1 MTAIT
6 KFYRRGVTKV
16 YLLPA
21 VADVNAGP
29 TTAEVAAGDD
39 ITPGMQGLGGFSA
52 RKVKIDTP
60 DADSDF
66 VDNIPGEQRPE
77 DSSITYYEDK
87 LASDIRTTLAEDT
100 AAFIAIFPKGKVAG
114 RRAETWPVRL
124 GEFNTLYNMT
134 DSVPALEVLDVF
146 ITGKPGKDGVVPAP

>member
-16 YLLPA
+16 YFCPA
-21 VADVNAGP
+21 IAVPAAPTSTELSAG
-29 TTAEVAAGDD
+29 TD

-52 RKVKIDTP
+52 RKAKIDTP

-87 LASDIRTTLAEDT
+87 LLAAIRTTLAEDT
-100 AAFIAIFPKGKVAG
+100 ARFIVILP
-114 RRAETWPVRL
+114 
-124 GEFNTLYNMT
+124 
-134 DSVPALEVLDVF
+134 
-146 ITGKPGKDGVVPAP
+146 